1 MLVLLAWVPFRA
13 ANFSAALDIYKGLV
27 GLNGF
32 FVPEIFLRQMP
43 ILQHIACGVP
53 VLPYLGDART
63 MSLPQGLL
71 LSLICWIIVLTL
83 PNTQRL
89 GRMGRSIAIIGSFAF
104 IVQALIYA
112 PFAVPFLYFQ
122 F

>member
-1 MLVLLAWVPFRA
+1 
-13 ANFSAALDIYKGLV
+13 
-27 GLNGF
+27 
-32 FVPEIFLRQMP
+32 
-43 ILQHIACGVP
+43 
-53 VLPYLGDART
+53 